1 MCNAHCAMCIQADL
15 PLNNMW
21 TSCKVGQSTVL
32 HPFNCPKLSIGDIVH
47 SLHITIKEHLRDMME
62 KGRLKKKLWDFMA
75 IFLCSGRGVF
85 SIPYLCRVYGS
96 IKTVQKRLGED
107 QCSILHCVQQ
117 RMQRTWHTMH
127 SASGTQCTAE
137 CEMREAQG
145 WAAAA
150 SRGQPCITSL
160 HHADDNL
167 IMMMRD
173 LDDNFALHWF
183 DDHAGWRLKVDALR
197 HPCCRWH
204 SAFSFDTLPLSL
216 GRWVGRVS
224 NYDEADNSMSLFAL
238 FRSHGAPLSL
248 S

>member
-1 MCNAHCAMCIQADL
+1 
-15 PLNNMW
+15 
-21 TSCKVGQSTVL
+21 
-32 HPFNCPKLSIGDIVH
+32 
-47 SLHITIKEHLRDMME
+47 
-62 KGRLKKKLWDFMA
+62 MA

-85 SIPYLCRVYGS
+85 SIPYLCRLYGS

-117 RMQRTWHTMH
+117 RMQRTWHTMHSAFGTQCTLH

-173 LDDNFALHWF
+173 LDDNRSALIWRPCWLEIEGWCFASPL
-183 DDHAGWRLKVDALR
+183 L
-197 HPCCRWH
+197 
-204 SAFSFDTLPLSL
+204 SMAFSIFVWHFTPVS
-216 GRWVGRVS
+216 GSVGRQS
-224 NYDEADNSMSLFAL
+224 FKLWWS
-238 FRSHGAPLSL
+238 G
-248 S
+248 

>member
-117 RMQRTWHTMH
+117 RMQRIWHTMH

-173 LDDNFALHWF
+173 LDDNRSALIWRPCWLEIEGWCFASPL
-183 DDHAGWRLKVDALR
+183 L
-197 HPCCRWH
+197 
-204 SAFSFDTLPLSL
+204 SMAFSVFVLHFTPVS
-216 GRWVGRVS
+216 GSVGGQS
-224 NYDEADNSMSLFAL
+224 FKLWWS
-238 FRSHGAPLSL
+238 G
-248 S
+248 